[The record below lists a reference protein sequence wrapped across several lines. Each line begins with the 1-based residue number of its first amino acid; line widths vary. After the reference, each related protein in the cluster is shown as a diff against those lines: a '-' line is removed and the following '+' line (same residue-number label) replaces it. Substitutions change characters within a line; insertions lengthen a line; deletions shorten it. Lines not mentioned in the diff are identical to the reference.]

1 MDAPFA
7 SLVLPARLDS
17 MPAFREFMQAG
28 AASAGLEEPE
38 LGWLDLVLEEIL
50 VNIARYA
57 YQPATGD
64 TEVRYAVAEPGKLL
78 VEISDAGRVFNPLEA
93 DPPPLEGTLAER
105 PIGGLGVYLVK
116 NLVGSLAYR
125 RERDR
130 NTLSFIFPAPAEE
143 DQ

>member
-50 VNIARYA
+50 VNIAR
-57 YQPATGD
+57 G
-64 TEVRYAVAEPGKLL
+64 
-78 VEISDAGRVFNPLEA
+78 EIVD
-93 DPPPLEGTLAER
+93 
-105 PIGGLGVYLVK
+105 
-116 NLVGSLAYR
+116 
-125 RERDR
+125 
-130 NTLSFIFPAPAEE
+130 EE
-143 DQ
+143 DEALADANLSVHDPLAVRRGKPHDFFGAECLFVEGQCRVRRRRGSGAR